1 MHLFQVIS
9 EDFFKPLTSKYKKV
23 YVDCIELI
31 YSAYKTEL
39 SFGVEKEVLLAR
51 LEDYFA
57 VDDIE
62 FTDEE
67 EVTTDARAK
76 ANAVLRT
83 LKDCGWLEYEIG
95 SDYVVKV
102 NLFDYAATI
111 IESFERIIKDEE
123 MEYQSV
129 ISQIHATLH
138 NKEAYIKPYEY
149 IIKRVIENT
158 DELIGGLKK
167 LSTMIKKR
175 IDAITRNKTAAQIVE
190 DFFVYHREIGS
201 KAYHR
206 IKTSDN
212 VSYFRIGIIENLQR
226 IIEDRNIF
234 SKAADGYMEIEQVED
249 RQEAEEQLTA
259 KIRYLISSF
268 YNFDQIIEDIDN
280 KNTRY
285 IASAIA
291 RAKFLLSNTSS
302 TEGKLAR
309 ILALLAEEFNQD
321 ATLSLNDEADGILL
335 QVFDIFPQN
344 FLDSDS
350 LYVMPISRK
359 MEVPQVIS
367 DSLGLS
373 TEERR
378 QKKLLLRE
386 QNRNRFSR
394 KNINNFVLTRLQNS
408 DGILASSLP
417 LGSRRDLI
425 RLIFISMYGRH
436 TRTDYKVEPL
446 DQPVSVNGFQFMD
459 FRITRSSN
467 DGNI

>member
-1 MHLFQVIS
+1 MHLFQIVS

-31 YSAYKTEL
+31 YNAYKNEL
-39 SFGVEKEVLLAR
+39 SFGVEREVLLVR
-51 LEDYFA
+51 LEEYFA
-57 VDDIE
+57 GDEIE

-67 EVTTDARAK
+67 EAATDARAK
-76 ANAVLRT
+76 ANAVLRV

-111 IESFERIIKDEE
+111 IESFSRIIKDEE

-138 NKEAYIKPYEY
+138 NKEAYVKPYEY

-158 DELIGGLKK
+158 EELIGGLKK

-212 VSYFRIGIIENLQR
+212 VSYFRIGIIENLRR

-234 SKAADGYMEIEQVED
+234 SKAVTGYMELEQVTD

-259 KIRYLISSF
+259 RIHYLISSF
-268 YNFDQIIEDIDN
+268 YSFDQIIEDIDN

-302 TEGKLAR
+302 TEGKLNR
-309 ILALLAEEFNQD
+309 ILALLADQFNRD
-321 ATLSLNDEADGILL
+321 ETLNINDEADAALL

-350 LYVMPISRK
+350 FYVMPISRK
-359 MEVPQVIS
+359 MELPQVIS
-367 DSLGLS
+367 GSLGLS
-373 TEERR
+373 AEERR
-378 QKKLLLRE
+378 QQKLRLQE
-386 QNRNRFSR
+386 KNRNRFSR
-394 KNINNFVLTRLQNS
+394 KNINDFVLAKLRNNE
-408 DGILASSLP
+408 GFLASTLP
-417 LGSRRDLI
+417 LASKRDLI
-425 RLIFISMYGRH
+425 RLIFISLYGRH
-436 TRTDYKVEPL
+436 SRTDYNIELLK
-446 DQPVSVNGFQFMD
+446 QPVSVNGFQFVD
-459 FRITRSSN
+459 FRITRSRQN
-467 DGNI
+467 GNI